1 MTRLQR
7 IVLYIVALLIPLF
20 VLVGCSKGDVSQ
32 ATTQAVSASSNYSI
46 DTKQTTAE
54 GHVDIYM
61 LDIGQGDA
69 ILLKVGDEYS
79 MIDTGDIE
87 HRENIV
93 AQLQN
98 MGVTKLKNSYYYTS
112 SCGSYGWFLSDC

>member
-7 IVLYIVALLIPLF
+7 ILLCFIALLVPLF
-20 VLVGCSKGDVSQ
+20 VLAGCSHSDVSK
-32 ATTQAVSASSNYSI
+32 AASQAVSASSNYSI
-46 DTKQTTAE
+46 DTKQTNAE

-93 AQLQN
+93 AQLHN
-98 MGVTKLKNSYYYTS
+98 LCVLSLKMS
-112 SCGSYGWFLSDC
+112 SSHILMQIIWVVC